1 MPEMSPLKICNSVP
15 LPKGTVSTFEGIK
28 LPGGFH
34 EEIVTDLMG
43 AVGLRGAAEQHP
55 TPGMP

>member
-1 MPEMSPLKICNSVP
+1 MSPLKICNSGP

-28 LPGGFH
+28 LPGGFR

-43 AVGLRGAAEQHP
+43 AVGLRGAAGQHP
-55 TPGMP
+55 TLGRA